1 MLKRHEKIRGLVG
14 LTPDALNQLVA
25 YDWPGNVREL
35 ENVIQRALVISDGD
49 YIDAEHLGLD
59 VMVADVIDAL
69 PLNPPPMAV
78 AKVDKMALADSR
90 LHHEA
95 QVIIQA
101 LKQCSSRAEVAQHL
115 GISERTLRY
124 KLAKLRAEGIFIEEK
139 IDGEVMA

>member
-1 MLKRHEKIRGLVG
+1 MAA
-14 LTPDALNQLVA
+14 DA
-25 YDWPGNVREL
+25 
-35 ENVIQRALVISDGD
+35 
-49 YIDAEHLGLD
+49 
-59 VMVADVIDAL
+59 IDAL
-69 PLNPPPMAV
+69 SLNPPPMAV

-95 QVIIQA
+95 HVIIQA